1 MEIHEI
7 LRRTIGS
14 MSDNQNWRFTNKSYR
29 RYMYVT
35 GENHYENGRRTTV
48 RPIKNESSAETT
60 F

>member
-1 MEIHEI
+1 
-7 LRRTIGS
+7 
-14 MSDNQNWRFTNKSYR
+14 
-29 RYMYVT
+29 MYVT